1 MGLSRVKISS
11 LVCSLCIIFTASAFA
26 SEEVLGSELVIKDS
40 TLDQDHHDATDN
52 HVHEHSESFQDEA
65 SSRSFEERIAAIP
78 VEVWLAGLG
87 SVGVISLVGLLA
99 VGAIPLLK
107 GPHQETVLQ
116 VLVSLAV
123 GTLVGDALI
132 HLLPHA
138 LETGH
143 GNDAVVWKGFV
154 ATMTIIAFYILD
166 RILEAAGHSH
176 SHAHAHAASDEEK
189 LTVSTNSSRES
200 TPDFK
205 QQSKS
210 STSLYSLYNSYQSIE
225 KQSPCSMPSSSMMV
239 IVGDAIHNFA
249 DGLAVGAAF
258 SMSMAA
264 GFSTSIAVLCHELPH
279 EVGDFALLLHSGMS
293 VKVAIFYNCVSSIFA
308 FIGLVVGLMLGSNGN
323 FSTWLLSGTVGVFL
337 YVALVSMMTELK
349 SGGATKAILN
359 TCGMVSG
366 AVLLLFIGLY
376 EHDLIL
382 LFQEEHDH

>member
-1 MGLSRVKISS
+1 MGSSGVKISS
-11 LVCSLCIIFTASAFA
+11 LVCSLCVVLAATAFA
-26 SEEVLGSELVIKDS
+26 SDNIEGRQELLTKD
-40 TLDQDHHDATDN
+40 TTHGDHGHDDQATDI
-52 HVHEHSESFQDEA
+52 HDHEHTNSDSDEA
-65 SSRSFEERIAAIP
+65 YSFEERIAAIP
-78 VEVWLAGLG
+78 VTIWLAGLG

-138 LETGH
+138 LESGH
-143 GNDAVVWKGFV
+143 GDDGVVWKGFV
-154 ATMTIIAFYILD
+154 ATMTIIAFFVLD
-166 RILEAAGHSH
+166 RIMEAAGHSH
-176 SHAHAHAASDEEK
+176 SHTHASSDEEN
-189 LTVSTNSSRES
+189 LTVSTNSSRQS
-200 TPDFK
+200 TPDLK

-210 STSLYSLYNSYQSIE
+210 SSSLYSLYHSYQRIE
-225 KQSPCSMPSSSMMV
+225 QQSPCSMPSSSMMV

-264 GFSTSIAVLCHELPH
+264 GLSTSIAVLCHELPH

-308 FIGLVVGLMLGSNGN
+308 FIGLVVGLMLGSQGN
-323 FSTWLLSGTVGVFL
+323 FSTWLLSATVGVFL

-349 SGGATKAILN
+349 GGGARMALLN
-359 TCGMVSG
+359 TLGMVSG

-382 LFQEEHDH
+382 LFQDEHDH